1 MAPCGHVQGRPEA
14 LRSLRS
20 AVLFEPADDMGAI
33 DESGPGQRC
42 GIEVRVPRREVSAV
56 IDELAEKV
64 ELAGARGGVCRCPS
78 GGGRTDAMVD
88 HLLDECPPP
97 KGRCGAEQRRGGLGA

>member
-33 DESGPGQRC
+33 DESAPGQRC
-42 GIEVRVPRREVSAV
+42 RIEVRVPRREVGAV
-56 IDELAEKV
+56 IDEFAEKV
-64 ELAGARGGVCRCPS
+64 KFAGAGGGVCRCAS
-78 GGGRTDAMVD
+78 GGGRMDAVVD
-88 HLLDECPPP
+88 HLLDQHPPP
-97 KGRCGAEQRRGGLGA
+97 EACCGAEKR